1 MKSQKSLKVRQS
13 DLRISELLKR
23 MSALS
28 EATNKTLRLTLTG
41 SAIGGTE
48 RQRATLRC
56 LGLGKRGSRS
66 LIADTAQAR
75 GRIRVVA
82 HLIDVEEA
90 K

>member
-56 LGLGKRGSRS
+56 LGLGKRGSRA
-66 LIADTAQAR
+66 LVADTREAR
-75 GRIRVVA
+75 GRIRTVA
-82 HLIDVEEA
+82 HLINVEEA
-90 K
+90 N